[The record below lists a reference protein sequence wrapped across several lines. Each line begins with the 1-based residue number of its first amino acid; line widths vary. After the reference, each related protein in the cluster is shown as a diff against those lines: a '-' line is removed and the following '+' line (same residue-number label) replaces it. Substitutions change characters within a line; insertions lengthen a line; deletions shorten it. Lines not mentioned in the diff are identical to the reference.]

1 MDGNSRRGHGSQDRT
16 DRTGMDEFLGLS
28 IGLTGFSG
36 VVALL
41 IGKEAIGEELLAL
54 CLIVI
59 VVAGLWWGAQ
69 GLDELWRR
77 LWDGRR

>member
-36 VVALL
+36 VVGLL
-41 IGKEAIGEELLAL
+41 IGKGEIGKELLGL
-54 CLIVI
+54 CLGLI

-69 GLDELWRR
+69 RLQELWRR